1 MGHVV
6 HSCAYMAQKVDTLFF
21 KLGWARCGFYKK
33 LVGTSYAELVF
44 FRAVGSVG
52 HVAHSVRSWC
62 ETSMNYFSFSC
73 GPVRIP

>member
-21 KLGWARCGFYKK
+21 TLGWARCGFYKK

-44 FRAVGSVG
+44 SARWDLWV
-52 HVAHSVRSWC
+52 
-62 ETSMNYFSFSC
+62 M
-73 GPVRIP
+73 